1 MNVLRLT
8 LEHYRNLKPNTL
20 TFSPGSN
27 VIWGNNAQG
36 KTNLLEAIWLFT
48 GGHSF
53 RGAKDGELVAFGE
66 ERSALTMDFFS
77 EGREQTIEL
86 LLENGK
92 RKFTVN
98 GVEKKSGAELVG
110 KFCGVIFSPEHL
122 SLVKGGP
129 LLRRSFL
136 DGALCQSRPGYAKE
150 FVLYQRTLRQR
161 NMLLKDLA
169 KEPALLPTLE
179 IWNQFLAE
187 RGMQVIRERQ
197 SLLQKLKPDLQKIY
211 SGLSH
216 SKEAIDVRYVCSV
229 SREEE
234 LTEELF
240 LERLKETEKSDLL
253 TGYTT
258 VGPHRDDLEILIDG
272 VSARMYG
279 SQGQQRSAVL
289 SLKLAEAGI
298 LEAITGEKPVVLL
311 DDVMSELDAD
321 RQEYLLNHVKD
332 RQIFITCCDP
342 HSIRSLKEGALF
354 YTEQGV
360 IRETGPRA
368 HESEKQFYQDVKK
381 L

>member
-8 LEHYRNLKPNTL
+8 LEHYRNLKSNTL

-53 RGAKDGELVAFGE
+53 RGVKDSELIAFGE

-86 LLENGK
+86 LLENGR

-98 GVEKKSGAELVG
+98 GVEKKSGADLIG

-136 DGALCQSRPGYAKE
+136 DGALCQSKPGYAKE

-169 KEPALLPTLE
+169 KDPALLPTLE
-179 IWNQFLAE
+179 IWNQFLAA
-187 RGMQVIRERQ
+187 RGMQVIRQRQ
-197 SLLQKLKPDLQKIY
+197 ELLKGLKPDLQKIY
-211 SGLSH
+211 SGLSN
-216 SKEAIDVRYVCSV
+216 SKEAIGIRYVCSV

-240 LERLKETEKSDLL
+240 LERLRETEKSDLL
-253 TGYTT
+253 TGYTS
-258 VGPHRDDLEILIDG
+258 VGPHRDDLEILIDD

-289 SLKLAEAGI
+289 SLKLAEASI
-298 LEAITGEKPVVLL
+298 LEEITGEKPVVLL
-311 DDVMSELDAD
+311 DDVMSELDAE

-332 RQIFITCCDP
+332 RQTFITCCDP
-342 HSIRSLKEGALF
+342 HSIRSFKNGALF

-360 IRETGPRA
+360 VREKIPQ
-368 HESEKQFYQDVKK
+368 S
-381 L
+381 LS